1 MSRILEFYGET
12 ASDHRGR
19 SLQQL
24 QAQSLSALESNH
36 DYIQWLFPLPER
48 SGASA
53 HAPILTPADIAA
65 FRASDALRARLVRS
79 LAVMLRFYGLESA
92 DTAAGIEIRRSPS
105 FRERSDV
112 WLTPFNH
119 NFLRLTRI
127 LRSLSLL
134 GCGAQARS
142 LFACL
147 EEIYR
152 EHYDIVSEET
162 FEYWSRAVVAQ
173 PG

>member
-1 MSRILEFYGET
+1 MSRILEFYAET

-24 QAQSLSALESNH
+24 QVQSLPALESTH

-48 SGASA
+48 SGASV

-65 FRASDALRARLVRS
+65 FRTSDALRARLVQS
-79 LAVMLRFYGLESA
+79 LAVMLRFYGLESTG
-92 DTAAGIEIRRSPS
+92 TAAGIEIRCSPS
-105 FRERSDV
+105 FLERSEV

-134 GCGAQARS
+134 GCGVHAKS

-152 EHYDIVSEET
+152 QHRDIVGEET
-162 FEYWSRAVVAQ
+162 FEYWSRAIVA
-173 PG
+173 